1 MLFIL
6 RSILLSIYFVVV
18 SLLVCFICLLR
29 PFHANNSH
37 IAARIFA
44 WGGLK
49 ILGMRVE
56 LAGADSFKDLGPAVI
71 VGNHQSN
78 LDLFTVGH
86 MVPQRTQSV
95 GKRSLLYVPIFG
107 LMYWL
112 AGNVLI
118 NRGDKKQ
125 AWKTMSETTN
135 AILDKALRIWVFAE
149 GTRNRGNNML
159 PMKLGAFKM
168 ALDAHVPVIPVC
180 VSSYYKNMDL
190 NRWRS
195 GVVRVQVLHP
205 IDTSTLEKKNAE
217 SLRDFCQEAMQGCIE
232 HLDAKGDFVPAAELP
247 RFILPIP
254 GRSAV

>member
-1 MLFIL
+1 MLFII
-6 RSILLSIYFVVV
+6 RSVLLSIYFVVV
-18 SLLVCFICLLR
+18 SFLVFFLCLLR

-37 IAARIFA
+37 MAARIFA

-49 ILGMRVE
+49 LLGLRVE
-56 LAGADSFKDLGPAVI
+56 LSGAEHFKDVGPAVI

-86 MVPQRTQSV
+86 MVPERTQSV

-107 LMYWL
+107 VMYWL

-125 AWKTMSETTN
+125 AWKKMADTTS

-149 GTRNRGNNML
+149 GTRNRGKNML

-168 ALDAHVPVIPVC
+168 ALDAHVPVVPVC
-180 VSSYYKNMDL
+180 VSSYYKNMNL
-190 NRWRS
+190 NRWHS

-205 IDTSTLEKKNAE
+205 IETAELEKHNAE
-217 SLRDFCQEAMQGCIE
+217 SLRDFCQQAMQGCIE

-254 GRSAV
+254 RRSSL